1 MISSIVEMT
10 ILLSLLDP
18 LIRGSV
24 TSICFPDKTTPRHFY
39 ITKSPRLSK
48 TTSNGLN
55 TTLKMLGYAPCHMS
69 GDRMLSP

>member
-1 MISSIVEMT
+1 MT

-48 TTSNGLN
+48 TMSNGLN